1 MYSCYISIVWVVLVT
16 LRAFGDASIQTG
28 FSPRFFYVLFL
39 TAKGLFASKQFYFM
53 KNAITV
59 KTSLLF
65 LAIVSTFAVTF
76 FFKLSIERAEKKAL
90 EIDWII
96 DKTYPNE
103 NCVQYALIATKDGWF
118 PCYNCGVAETIYLKE
133 GEVWKYGKTC
143 LGEIGR
149 YKNQLPYSNLV
160 FEIEFEGSEKQCL
173 IMEKEKI
180 YNYPNLP
187 ECQKRSFILLRPA
200 GNKIDR

>member
-1 MYSCYISIVWVVLVT
+1 MRTISL
-16 LRAFGDASIQTG
+16 
-28 FSPRFFYVLFL
+28 
-39 TAKGLFASKQFYFM
+39 
-53 KNAITV
+53 KN
-59 KTSLLF
+59 SLLI

-76 FFKLSIERAEKKAL
+76 FFKLSIERAAKKAR
-90 EIDWII
+90 EIERIESHSF
-96 DKTYPNE
+96 KYQ
-103 NCVQYALIATKDGWF
+103 NCVQYALVALKDGWF

>member
-1 MYSCYISIVWVVLVT
+1 MKTISL
-16 LRAFGDASIQTG
+16 
-28 FSPRFFYVLFL
+28 
-39 TAKGLFASKQFYFM
+39 
-53 KNAITV
+53 

-76 FFKLSIERAEKKAL
+76 FFKLSIERAAKKAL
-90 EIDWII
+90 EIERII

-103 NCVQYALIATKDGWF
+103 YCEQYALIAIKDGWF
-118 PCYNCGVAETIYLKE
+118 PCYNCGVAESIYLYK

-143 LGEIGR
+143 LGESER
-149 YKNQLPYSNLV
+149 YKSGLPTENLRFV
-160 FEIEFEGSEKQCL
+160 QQFKGSEKECL

-187 ECQKRSFILLRPA
+187 ECIKRNIFLHRPP